1 MKENLTVS
9 DSKTL
14 FHDQFP
20 YVIPGLYKRIVDEML
35 VELNLL
41 NHQSEFTLDSYFCV
55 GLTEIFNELT
65 DGYEPNEHLKKL
77 FSALCKSTNFKDDEI
92 IQISNTTI
100 DEHKNKN
107 LEEISNLVI
116 EKISKKPYYSR
127 ILMLGIYKIL
137 SKANDFKDNEDI
149 TKIKIISELTEKLEL
164 PLTRAEK
171 DISIYKNS
179 ITRITQAKELLKETV
194 LADRKKREDKNKKN
208 WLFFNSSFIFP
219 RDKRDIYNCYSYEN
233 Q

>member
-1 MKENLTVS
+1 MSQVTLRLLRFTYKKLKENLTVS

-20 YVIPGLYKRIVDEML
+20 FVIPGLYKRIVDEML

-41 NHQSEFTLDSYFCV
+41 NHQSEFTLDCYFCV
-55 GLTEIFNELT
+55 GLTEIFKELT
-65 DGYEPNEHLKKL
+65 EGYEPNTHLKNL

-92 IQISNTTI
+92 IEISNTTI
-100 DEHKNKN
+100 NEHQNKS
-107 LEEISNLVI
+107 LEEIFNLI
-116 EKISKKPYYSR
+116 IDKSPKKPYYSR

-137 SKANDFKDNEDI
+137 TKANDFKDNEDVA
-149 TKIKIISELTEKLEL
+149 KIKIISELAEKLEL

-171 DISIYKNS
+171 DISIYKNN
-179 ITRITQAKELLKETV
+179 INRITQARELLKETV

-208 WLFFNSSFIFP
+208 
-219 RDKRDIYNCYSYEN
+219 
-233 Q
+233 

>member
-1 MKENLTVS
+1 MIQVTLRLLRFTYKKLKENLTVS

-208 WLFFNSSFIFP
+208 
-219 RDKRDIYNCYSYEN
+219 
-233 Q
+233 

>member
-1 MKENLTVS
+1 MSQLTLRLLRFTYKKLKENLTVS

-20 YVIPGLYKRIVDEML
+20 FVIPGLYKRIVDEML

-41 NHQSEFTLDSYFCV
+41 NHQSEFTLDCYFCV

-65 DGYEPNEHLKKL
+65 EGYEPHEHVKNL
-77 FSALCKSTNFKDDEI
+77 FSALCKSTNFKNDEI
-92 IQISNTTI
+92 IEISNTTI
-100 DEHKNKN
+100 NEHQNKC
-107 LEEISNLVI
+107 LEETFNLVI
-116 EKISKKPYYSR
+116 EKSSKKPYYSR

-149 TKIKIISELTEKLEL
+149 TKIKIISELAEKLEL

-171 DISIYKNS
+171 DISIYKTS
-179 ITRITQAKELLKETV
+179 IKRLSQARELLKETV

-208 WLFFNSSFIFP
+208 
-219 RDKRDIYNCYSYEN
+219 
-233 Q
+233 

>member
-1 MKENLTVS
+1 MSQVTLRLLRFTYKKLKENLTVS

-20 YVIPGLYKRIVDEML
+20 FVIPGLYKRIVDEML

-41 NHQSEFTLDSYFCV
+41 NHQSEFTLDCYFCV

-65 DGYEPNEHLKKL
+65 DGYEPDKHLKNL
-77 FSALCKSTNFKDDEI
+77 FSALCKATNFKDDEI
-92 IQISNTTI
+92 IKISDTTI
-100 DEHKNKN
+100 NEHQNKN
-107 LEEISNLVI
+107 LDEIFNLVI

-137 SKANDFKDNEDI
+137 TKANDFKDNEDI
-149 TKIKIISELTEKLEL
+149 TKIKIISELAEKLEL

-179 ITRITQAKELLKETV
+179 IKRITQARELLKETV
-194 LADRKKREDKNKKN
+194 LADRKKREDKNKQN
-208 WLFFNSSFIFP
+208 
-219 RDKRDIYNCYSYEN
+219 
-233 Q
+233 

>member
-1 MKENLTVS
+1 MSQLTLRLLRFTYKKLKENLTVS

-20 YVIPGLYKRIVDEML
+20 FVIPGLYKRIVDEML

-55 GLTEIFNELT
+55 GLTEIFKELT
-65 DGYEPNEHLKKL
+65 EGYEPNEHLPNL

-92 IQISNTTI
+92 IEISKTTI
-100 DEHKNKN
+100 NEHQNKS
-107 LEEISNLVI
+107 LEEIFNLVL
-116 EKISKKPYYSR
+116 EKNSKKIYYSR

-149 TKIKIISELTEKLEL
+149 SKIKIVSELTEKLEL
-164 PLTRAEK
+164 PLSRAEK

-179 ITRITQAKELLKETV
+179 IKRISQARELLKETV

-208 WLFFNSSFIFP
+208 
-219 RDKRDIYNCYSYEN
+219 
-233 Q
+233 

>member
-1 MKENLTVS
+1 LKENLTVS

-20 YVIPGLYKRIVDEML
+20 FVIPGLYKRIVDEML

-41 NHQSEFTLDSYFCV
+41 NHQSEFALDPYFCV

-65 DGYEPNEHLKKL
+65 EGYEPHEHVKNL
-77 FSALCKSTNFKDDEI
+77 FIALCKSTNFKDDEI
-92 IQISNTTI
+92 IEISEKIIN
-100 DEHKNKN
+100 EHQNKS
-107 LEEISNLVI
+107 LEEISNLII

-149 TKIKIISELTEKLEL
+149 TKIKIISELAEKLEL
-164 PLTRAEK
+164 PLMRAEK
-171 DISIYKNS
+171 DISIYKNG
-179 ITRITQAKELLKETV
+179 INRLKQARELLKETV

-208 WLFFNSSFIFP
+208 
-219 RDKRDIYNCYSYEN
+219 
-233 Q
+233 

>member
-1 MKENLTVS
+1 MSQVTLRLLRFTYKKLKENLTVS

-107 LEEISNLVI
+107 LEEITNLVI

-208 WLFFNSSFIFP
+208 
-219 RDKRDIYNCYSYEN
+219 
-233 Q
+233 

>member
-65 DGYEPNEHLKKL
+65 EGYEPNEHLKKL

-219 RDKRDIYNCYSYEN
+219 RNKRYIYYSNSYKN

>member
-1 MKENLTVS
+1 LSQVTLRLLRFTYKKLKENLTVS

-20 YVIPGLYKRIVDEML
+20 FVIPGLYKRIVDEML

-41 NHQSEFTLDSYFCV
+41 NHQSEFTLDRYFCV

-65 DGYEPNEHLKKL
+65 ESYEPHEHIENL

-92 IQISNTTI
+92 IEISKSTI
-100 DEHKNKN
+100 NEHQNKN
-107 LEEISNLVI
+107 LEEIFNLVI
-116 EKISKKPYYSR
+116 EKSPKKPYYSR

-149 TKIKIISELTEKLEL
+149 TKIKIISELAEKLEL

-171 DISIYKNS
+171 DISLYRNS
-179 ITRITQAKELLKETV
+179 VKRITQAKELLKETV
-194 LADRKKREDKNKKN
+194 LADRKKREDKDKKN
-208 WLFFNSSFIFP
+208 
-219 RDKRDIYNCYSYEN
+219 
-233 Q
+233 

>member
-14 FHDQFP
+14 FHDHFP

-65 DGYEPNEHLKKL
+65 EGYEPQEHIKNL

-92 IQISNTTI
+92 IEISKKTI
-100 DEHKNKN
+100 NSHENKN

-116 EKISKKPYYSR
+116 EKSSKKVYYSR
-127 ILMLGIYKIL
+127 IFMLGIYKII
-137 SKANDFKDNEDI
+137 SKANDFKDDEDI
-149 TKIKIISELTEKLEL
+149 TKIKIISEIVEKLEL
-164 PLTRAEK
+164 PKNRAEK
-171 DISIYKNS
+171 DISLYKNS
-179 ITRITQAKELLKETV
+179 IKRLIQARELLKETV
-194 LADRKKREDKNKKN
+194 LADRKKREGKDKNKKN
-208 WLFFNSSFIFP
+208 
-219 RDKRDIYNCYSYEN
+219 
-233 Q
+233 

>member
-20 YVIPGLYKRIVDEML
+20 FVIPGLYKRIVDEML

-41 NHQSEFTLDSYFCV
+41 NHQSEFTLDCYFCV

-65 DGYEPNEHLKKL
+65 EGYEPHEHLKNL
-77 FSALCKSTNFKDDEI
+77 FSALCSSTNFKDDEI
-92 IQISNTTI
+92 IEISNKTI
-100 DEHKNKN
+100 NEHQNKS
-107 LEEISNLVI
+107 LEENFNLVI
-116 EKISKKPYYSR
+116 EKSSKKPYYSR
-127 ILMLGIYKIL
+127 ILMLGIYKIFT
-137 SKANDFKDNEDI
+137 KANDFKDNEDI

-171 DISIYKNS
+171 DISIFKNS
-179 ITRITQAKELLKETV
+179 IKRITQARELLKETV
-194 LADRKKREDKNKKN
+194 LADRKKREDKNKQN
-208 WLFFNSSFIFP
+208 
-219 RDKRDIYNCYSYEN
+219 
-233 Q
+233 

>member
-1 MKENLTVS
+1 LKENLTVS

-20 YVIPGLYKRIVDEML
+20 FVIPGLYKRIVDEML

-41 NHQSEFTLDSYFCV
+41 NHQSEFTLDCYFCV

-65 DGYEPNEHLKKL
+65 EGYEPHEHLKIL
-77 FSALCKSTNFKDDEI
+77 FSALCKSTNFKDNEI
-92 IQISNTTI
+92 IEISSTTI
-100 DEHKNKN
+100 NEHQNKS
-107 LEEISNLVI
+107 LEEIFNLVL
-116 EKISKKPYYSR
+116 EKNSDKPYYSR

-137 SKANDFKDNEDI
+137 TKATNFKDNEDI
-149 TKIKIISELTEKLEL
+149 TKIKIISEIAEKLAL
-164 PLTRAEK
+164 PLSRAEK

-179 ITRITQAKELLKETV
+179 IKRITQAKELLKETV

-208 WLFFNSSFIFP
+208 
-219 RDKRDIYNCYSYEN
+219 
-233 Q
+233 